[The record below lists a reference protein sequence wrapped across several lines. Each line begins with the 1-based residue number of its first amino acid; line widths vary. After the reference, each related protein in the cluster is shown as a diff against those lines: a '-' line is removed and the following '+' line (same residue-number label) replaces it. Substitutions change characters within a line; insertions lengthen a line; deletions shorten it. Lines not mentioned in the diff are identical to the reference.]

1 MMNDATT
8 LGPISQ
14 AEAASLLGWW
24 LDAGVYAAVSETP
37 RDWLRQAAPP
47 IAVPA
52 GVAPAGGQAATL
64 DAFHAW
70 IETASGMPLDRPGAR
85 RVPPKGIE
93 AAPIMLV
100 SDLPGPEEAAAGQP
114 IAGEAWVL
122 ATRMLAAIGFTVE
135 QAYVASLSCF
145 HAPGARLARE
155 ELERCG
161 EIAREQLRLAR
172 PERLMLF
179 GDAPSRALLGQ
190 PLSEARGKIHRVNGV
205 RTIATFHPRF
215 LLKRPSD
222 KALAWKDLLLLMSEE
237 G

>member
-1 MMNDATT
+1 MNDATI
-8 LGPISQ
+8 LGAISE

-24 LDAGVYAAVSETP
+24 LDAGVDAAVSETP

-47 IAVPA
+47 VAIPA
-52 GVAPAGGQAATL
+52 EMALAGSQAATL

-70 IETASGMPLDRPGAR
+70 LETAPGLPLDRPGAR

-93 AAPIMLV
+93 AAPIMLM

-172 PERLMLF
+172 PGRLMLF

-190 PLSEARGKIHRVNGV
+190 PLSETRGKIHRVNGV

-222 KALAWKDLLLLMSEE
+222 KALAWKDLLLLMCED

>member
-1 MMNDATT
+1 MNDATT
-8 LGPISQ
+8 LGPISE

-24 LDAGVYAAVSETP
+24 LDAGVDATVSETP
-37 RDWLRQAAPP
+37 RDWLRQAPP
-47 IAVPA
+47 PPA
-52 GVAPAGGQAATL
+52 AAPAATAPSSKVTTL

-70 IETASGMPLDRPGAR
+70 LESATGLPLDRPGAR
-85 RVPPKGIE
+85 RVLPCGIE
-93 AAPIMLV
+93 AAPIMLM
-100 SDLPGPEEAAAGQP
+100 SDLPGPQEAAAGRL

-122 ATRMLAAIGFTVE
+122 ATRMLAAIGFTVD

-145 HAPGARLARE
+145 HAPGARLARD

-161 EIAREQLRLAR
+161 EIAREQIRLAR
-172 PERLMLF
+172 PERLVLF

-190 PLSEARGKIHRVNGV
+190 PLSEARGKVHRVHGV

-215 LLKRPSD
+215 LLQRPSD

>member
-1 MMNDATT
+1 MNDATT
-8 LGPISQ
+8 LGPISE

-24 LDAGVYAAVSETP
+24 LDAGVDAAVSETP

-47 IAVPA
+47 VAIPA
-52 GVAPAGGQAATL
+52 GVAPAGSQAATL

-70 IETASGMPLDRPGAR
+70 LETAPGLPLDRPGAR

-93 AAPIMLV
+93 AAPIMLM

-145 HAPGARLARE
+145 HAPGARLARD
-155 ELERCG
+155 ELEQCG
-161 EIAREQLRLAR
+161 EIARDQLRLAR
-172 PERLMLF
+172 PERLVLF

-222 KALAWKDLLLLMSEE
+222 KALAWKDLLLLMSED